1 MSLLLTY
8 IAKAYHHI
16 IHKVKNLSRG
26 KKTFMK
32 ETPSAD

>member
-26 KKTFMK
+26 KKTLLK
-32 ETPSAD
+32 EKPPA